1 MKRPS
6 VLVLDDGELGLVRE
20 LLGQVGAHFT
30 HVESPDLDT
39 PLPEPEHLFVT
50 TARRAEAHQYRRGVS
65 TLTQRAVWI
74 VFLAGSDPLD
84 QTPLRLKGF
93 DLLVREPVHPVALR
107 LLLLRALYSGDDKR
121 RVRREAFGYQVEFR
135 SEKATGSGTLTDL
148 SARGCRLFTQQAPP
162 KEEKVWIRVPG
173 EVAGGEPLELPG
185 TVLRT
190 GPATTEGG
198 DEGDTSVGISFDTL
212 DPELRKRLRAVLI
225 ERSSGPAVLPGGQ
238 NREADDETENAERKH
253 PRGSYASRVMG
264 MSEGAAYA
272 LLGLDLSEGG
282 MRVEANPE
290 LHVGDHL
297 RLAIHPRT
305 DPFLVEAIVVRDDGD
320 RGLALR
326 FEWVEPG
333 AEENLRSLV
342 ESLPMIE
349 VLDHGELKPS
359 VVSQILP
366 RGDED

>member
-6 VLVLDDGELGLVRE
+6 VLVLDDGELGHVRE
-20 LLGQVGAHFT
+20 LLDELGTHFD
-30 HVESPDLDT
+30 HFENPDLGT
-39 PLPEPEHLFVT
+39 PLPEPEHLLAT

-74 VFLAGSDPLD
+74 VFLAKEDQLD
-84 QTPLRLKGF
+84 QRPLRLKGF

-135 SEKATGSGTLTDL
+135 SEEAAGSGTLTDL
-148 SARGCRLFTQQAPP
+148 SARGCRLFTQQAPG
-162 KEEKVWIRVPG
+162 KEETVWIRIPG

-190 GPATTEGG
+190 GPATAEGG
-198 DEGDTSVGISFDTL
+198 DEGDTSVGIRFDTL

-225 ERSSGPAVLPGGQ
+225 ERSSGPAVLPGSRAG
-238 NREADDETENAERKH
+238 EADEETADAERKH
-253 PRGSYASRVMG
+253 ERGSYAGRVMA

-290 LHVGDHL
+290 LSVGDHL

-305 DPFLVEAIVVRDDGD
+305 DPFLVEAIVVRYDGE

-326 FEWVEPG
+326 FEWLEPG
-333 AEENLRSLV
+333 AENNLRSLV

-349 VLDHGELKPS
+349 VLDQGELKPS

>member
-6 VLVLDDGELGLVRE
+6 VLVLDDGELGLARE
-20 LLGQVGAHFT
+20 LLGELGARFE
-30 HVESPDLDT
+30 HVESPELDSS
-39 PLPEPEHLFVT
+39 LPEPEQLLVT
-50 TARRAEAHQYRRGVS
+50 TAQRAEAHQYRRGVS
-65 TLTQRAVWI
+65 ALAPRAVWI
-74 VFLAGSDPLD
+74 VFLAGDDRLD
-84 QTPLRLKGF
+84 RTPLRLKGF

-107 LLLLRALYSGDDKR
+107 LLLLRALYSGHDKR

-135 SEKATGSGTLTDL
+135 SGKATGSGTLTDL

-162 KEEKVWIRVPG
+162 VEEKVWVQIPG
-173 EVAGGEPLELPG
+173 EVAGGEPFELPG
-185 TVLRT
+185 RVLRT

-198 DEGDTSVGISFDTL
+198 DEGDTSVGISFETL
-212 DPELRKRLRAVLI
+212 DAELRKRLRAVLI
-225 ERSSGPAVLPGGQ
+225 ERSSGPAVLPTSEGG
-238 NREADDETENAERKH
+238 EAEDETPKEREH
-253 PRGSYASRVMG
+253 SRSSYGSRVMA
-264 MSEGAAYA
+264 MSESAAYA
-272 LLGLDLSEGG
+272 LLGLDVSEGG
-282 MRVEANPE
+282 MRVEANPD

-305 DPFLVEAIVVRDDGD
+305 DPFLVEAIVVRDDGE

-333 AEENLRSLV
+333 AEQNLRSLV

-349 VLDHGELKPS
+349 VLDDGELKPS
-359 VVSQILP
+359 IVSQILP